1 MKTKL
6 LSALLLL
13 CCFGALA
20 ILSGAIPVLA
30 EEESVA
36 AGDFY
41 ATEEVAVPTE
51 IITAVPT
58 PTYLAT
64 PEAANELEMEV
75 SPTPEATYVPTPTPV
90 PEATPVPAMPDWSLD
105 TTVLST
111 TVTGDILNNG
121 TDYQVDVSALLTE
134 ELSLTL
140 PAEGYQILIMHTH
153 GTEAYTPEGDDVYQA
168 TAEYRTTDINYSVV
182 RVGQALAD
190 TLSAYGLR
198 VLHDTELYDYPSYNG
213 SYARSGEAIEA
224 YLAENPGIAL
234 IIDLHRDALGEGD
247 TIYKTVTQA
256 AGETVAQIMFVMG
269 SDVNLSHPNWRENL
283 TLALTLQQTVAT
295 RYETL
300 MRPTTLCDYRYNQ
313 QLTTGSLLM
322 EVGTAGNTLQEA
334 ITAVQLFADA
344 VAPTLLS
351 LVE

>member
-1 MKTKL
+1 MFMGNKL
-6 LSALLLL
+6 FSALLLL

-30 EEESVA
+30 QEEPQA
-36 AGDFY
+36 A
-41 ATEEVAVPTE
+41 AEAEETTIQEEA
-51 IITAVPT
+51 AAAPT
-58 PTYLAT
+58 PACTGETEDAAEPTPEAEAT
-64 PEAANELEMEV
+64 PEA
-75 SPTPEATYVPTPTPV
+75 TCTPTPG
-90 PEATPVPAMPDWSLD
+90 PTATAIPDMPAWSLE

-111 TVTGDILNNG
+111 TITGDMLDND
-121 TDYQVDVSALLTE
+121 TAYEVDVSALLE
-134 ELSLTL
+134 EGPSLTL
-140 PAEGYQILIMHTH
+140 PAEGYQILIIHTH
-153 GTEAYTPEGDDVYQA
+153 GTEAYTPEGSDVYQA

-190 TLSAYGLR
+190 TLSAYGLQ

-213 SYARSGEAIEA
+213 SYARSGAAIEA

-234 IIDLHRDALGEGD
+234 VIDLHRDALGEGD

-256 AGETVAQIMFVMG
+256 AGETVAQIMLVMG
-269 SDVNLSHPNWRENL
+269 SDVNLSHPDWRKNL
-283 TLALTLQQTVAT
+283 ALALTLQQTVSL

-300 MRPTTLCDYRYNQ
+300 MRPTVLCDYRYNQ
-313 QLTTGSLLM
+313 QLTPGSLLM

-344 VAPTLLS
+344 IAPTLLGM
-351 LVE
+351 VE

>member
-1 MKTKL
+1 MKSKL

-30 EEESVA
+30 EEEAEA
-36 AGDFY
+36 A
-41 ATEEVAVPTE
+41 AE
-51 IITAVPT
+51 IVPT
-58 PTYLAT
+58 PTSEATAATAPLPAEMAVPEATDEVT
-64 PEAANELEMEV
+64 PEPEAQ
-75 SPTPEATYVPTPTPV
+75 PEATYEPTPTPE
-90 PEATPVPAMPDWSLD
+90 PEATAVPDLPDWSLE

-111 TVTGDILNNG
+111 TITGNTLKNN
-121 TDYQVDVSALLTE
+121 TAYEVDVEALLAE
-134 ELSLTL
+134 GLYLSL

-153 GTEAYTPEGDDVYQA
+153 GTEAYTPEGADVYEA
-168 TAEYRTTDINYSVV
+168 TAEYRTTDTNYNVV

-190 TLSAYGLR
+190 SLAAYGLN

-213 SYARSGEAIEA
+213 SYTRSGAAVEQ
-224 YLAENPGIAL
+224 YLAENPGIGL

-247 TIYKTVTQA
+247 TIYKVVTEA

-269 SDVNLSHPNWRENL
+269 SDANLNYADWRTNL
-283 TLALTLQQTVAT
+283 TLALTLQQTVAA

-300 MRPTTLCDYRYNQ
+300 MRPTVLCDYRYNQ
-313 QLTTGSLLM
+313 QLSTGSLLM

-344 VAPTLLS
+344 IAPTLLG